1 MRNYCIGNRLNTNGI
16 RIFAGGTYWFTRNDE
31 AVKHTIMKI
40 VKTKKELAAAL
51 ADYREKGETITF
63 VPTMGALHEG
73 HLSLVERASAQG
85 GITVCSIFVNPT
97 QFNDPED
104 LKKYPRPLEQD
115 IALLESV
122 DCDLL
127 FLPEVEEMYGAGA
140 AAAGDMG
147 GSGAK
152 VGRDSGTEVVAGGD
166 TSAGPDP
173 THETWEIDLGTL
185 DQVLE
190 GKERPGHF
198 RGVTQIV
205 YKLFEA
211 VRPDWAVFGQ
221 KDLQQFLVIQSMIDQ
236 KQLPVKLIMG
246 ETVREPDGLA
256 MSSRNV
262 RLSPAGKKQALA
274 LSRTLQ
280 ETKSLIPSWIAGRIS
295 LAEIR
300 KKAVDR
306 LEQAEGVRLEYF
318 ALCNRDTLLDAVE
331 DTSPEKLVAL
341 IAAWVEGVRLIDNM
355 VMEA

>member
-16 RIFAGGTYWFTRNDE
+16 RIFANGTYGFTRTDK

-40 VKTKKELAAAL
+40 VKTKKELAAVL
-51 ADYREKGETITF
+51 ADYREKGKTITF

-73 HLSLVERASAQG
+73 HLSLVRRASEEG

-127 FLPEVEEMYGAGA
+127 FLPEVSEMYGYETAAGA
-140 AAAGDMG
+140 D
-147 GSGAK
+147 
-152 VGRDSGTEVVAGGD
+152 
-166 TSAGPDP
+166 
-173 THETWEIDLGTL
+173 ETWEIDLGTL

-211 VRPDWAVFGQ
+211 VKPDWAVFGQ

-246 ETVREPDGLA
+246 ETVREPEGLA

-280 ETKSLIPSWIAGRIS
+280 ETKSLIPSWAAGRIS

-331 DTSPEKLVAL
+331 DTPPEKLVAL